1 MRTALLHGIRDLRL
15 GQVPDPV
22 PGNGEVLLRVRG
34 VGLCGSDLHYYLEGG
49 IGSAQVREPF
59 IMGHEIA
66 AELIEPFGDI
76 PAGSL
81 VAVDPNQPC
90 GHCEQCE
97 RGYANLCPN
106 HKFLGAP
113 PTHGAM
119 AEYLVA
125 PASTI
130 IPMPKHFDAAT
141 VVALEPLGIA
151 IHALDLARLR
161 PMESVAVLG
170 AGPIGLLLTQVARS
184 SGAGDLYVIDPLEYR
199 QEAAYQMGATQVAAS
214 HQAIADLTNGRGVD
228 VVLEATNSPLGPQHA
243 AEAVR
248 IGGRLVLVGIPEGGE
263 FSLNASLARRKG
275 LGIKFSR
282 RMGHTYPRAI
292 QMVERGLV
300 RFDKLITHRIGL
312 SDIPKAFED
321 LAAYRNGALKM
332 VADPW
337 AD

>member
-1 MRTALLHGIRDLRL
+1 
-15 GQVPDPV
+15 
-22 PGNGEVLLRVRG
+22 VLLRVRG
-34 VGLCGSDLHYYLEGG
+34 VGLCGSDLHYYLEGA
-49 IGSAQVREPF
+49 IGSAVIREPF

-66 AELIEPFGDI
+66 AELTEPHGNL
-76 PAGSL
+76 PAGTL
-81 VAVDPNQPC
+81 VAVDPNHPC

-97 RGYANLCPN
+97 QGYVNLCPN
-106 HKFLGAP
+106 HTFLGAP
-113 PTHGAM
+113 PTTGAM

-125 PASTI
+125 PVSTV
-130 IPMPKHFDAAT
+130 IPVPSHFDAAT

-170 AGPIGLLLTQVARS
+170 AGPIGLLLTQVARA
-184 SGAGDLYVIDPLEYR
+184 SGAGDLFVIDPLAYR
-199 QEAAYQMGATQVAAS
+199 QQAALEMGATRVAAS
-214 HQAIADLTNGRGVD
+214 HHTIAEWTKGRGVD

-263 FSLNASLARRKG
+263 IGFNASLVRRKG
-275 LGIKFSR
+275 LSIKLSR

-300 RFDKLITHRIGL
+300 RFESLITHRIGL
-312 SDIPKAFED
+312 NQIPQAFDD
-321 LAAYRNGALKM
+321 LAAYRNGALKI
-332 VADPW
+332 VADPN
-337 AD
+337 A